1 MIYVSDFVLGCNYW
15 ASDTGVK
22 MWEQFN
28 EETVERDLKVLSENG
43 IGLLRVFPTWSYFQ
57 PIEELIGYGGYIRG
71 LTADRGETI
80 LFDIDESAGINQT
93 AIARF
98 DRFLGLCRKYG
109 ISIIPS
115 LITGWMSE
123 RIFAPPALQNK
134 NLLTDPTALKW
145 EMRFC
150 KYFVGRFKENKSIV
164 AWDLGNE
171 CNCMGKVS
179 TSSEAWVWTAAV
191 SNAIRVTDP
200 SRPIISGMHSLGI
213 RGEGCWTYFD
223 QSECCD
229 VLTTHSY
236 ASPENGTGLVP
247 GDSFKAVLMPA
258 AETAIYRGISKKPCF
273 IEETGTYGEMFMD
286 DETTA
291 AYAYNSILNAW
302 AHGCGAYLWWLAFDQ
317 GQLKYVPYG
326 YNNRASNYG
335 LFKSD
340 RTPKEILGKFK
351 QFNAFLADFKY
362 SALPKAS
369 VDGVCVLPQNS
380 ASVRVGSVVFN
391 LAKQAGINLNF
402 AYVEDTLPEAPI
414 YILPSLKTNGVS
426 VGALERLM
434 KKVENGAVLYTS
446 ASSGILRNFATD
458 FGIRIVKQVELEKAL
473 DECAFSVDGAE
484 FSLTLPF
491 VKKTEIKLDGAKAL
505 AYTSDGYPIFM
516 RCDYGKGKL
525 FLLLSG
531 VEEWL
536 SGVPCAFEKGYSK
549 IYSAVKQAAAVR
561 QTLCAEDAFVTVTE
575 HPLPNGNRLA
585 VAVNNRGKE
594 TKTLLG
600 KATVKEVYY
609 GEARNSE
616 KGVLVSL
623 KANDMSVFEFE

>member
-1 MIYVSDFVLGCNYW
+1 MICVSDFALGCNYW

-22 MWEQFN
+22 MWEQFS
-28 EETVERDLKVLSENG
+28 EETVEKDLKVLSENG
-43 IGLLRVFPTWSYFQ
+43 IGFLRVFPTWSYFQ
-57 PIEELIGYGGYIRG
+57 PIEELIGYGGYVRG

-98 DRFLGLCRKYG
+98 EAFLNIAGKYG

-123 RIFAPPALQNK
+123 RIFAPSALQNK
-134 NLLTDPTALKW
+134 NLLTDPLALKW

-150 KYFVGRFKENKSIV
+150 KYFVNRFKENKSIV

-179 TSSEAWVWTAAV
+179 TPAEAWVWTASI
-191 SNAIRVTDP
+191 SNAIRTADP

-213 RGEGCWTYFD
+213 RGESNWTYFD
-223 QSECCD
+223 QGECCD

-247 GDSFKAVLMPA
+247 GDSFKAVLFPA

-302 AHGCGAYLWWLAFDQ
+302 AHGCGAYLWWLGFNQ

-326 YNNRASNYG
+326 YNNRGSNYG
-335 LFKSD
+335 LFKND
-340 RTPKEILGKFK
+340 RTPKRILSKFK

-362 SALPKAS
+362 GVLPEAV
-369 VDGVCVLPQNS
+369 VDGVCVLPQNT

-391 LAKQAGINLNF
+391 LAQQSGINLNF

-426 VGALERLM
+426 VSALERLM
-434 KKVENGAVLYTS
+434 KRVEDGTVLYAS

-458 FGIRIVKQVELEKAL
+458 FGIRIVKQAELEKTL
-473 DECAFSVDGAE
+473 DECVFSVDEAE
-484 FSLTLPF
+484 FSLTLPL
-491 VKKTEIKLDGAKAL
+491 VKKAEIKLDGAKAL
-505 AYTSDGYPIFM
+505 AHTSDGYPIFM

-525 FLLLSG
+525 LLLLSG

-536 SGVPCAFEKGYSK
+536 SGVPRAFEKGYSK
-549 IYSAVKQAAAVR
+549 IYSAVKQAACVKQR
-561 QTLCAEDAFVTVTE
+561 LCAEDAFVTVTE
-575 HPLPNGNRLA
+575 HPLQNGHRLA
-585 VAVNNRGKE
+585 VAVNNSCKA

-609 GEARNSE
+609 GEASNSE
-616 KGVLVSL
+616 KGITVSL
-623 KANDMSVFEFE
+623 PANDMSVFEFE